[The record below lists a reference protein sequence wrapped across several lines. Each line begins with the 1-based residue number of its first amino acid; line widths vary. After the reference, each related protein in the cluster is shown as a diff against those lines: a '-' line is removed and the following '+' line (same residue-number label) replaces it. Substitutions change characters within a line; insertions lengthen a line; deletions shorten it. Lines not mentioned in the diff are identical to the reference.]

1 MRKHLVIVVSIACII
16 LNSCA
21 TKFSSSQRAALSS
34 VKIEPTTFA
43 TDAYRDPSGA
53 APEAGT
59 QTTLAAGGGLVGALI
74 GETVLA
80 TQNKIFKKKEG
91 AHFTKLKASTP
102 KSVNDT
108 LNQEITKSLKANLF
122 FSNKVRSQ
130 SPNRVVSTINSYTL
144 LRTGK
149 KDKSLLMSPSIT
161 ATIEL
166 IGSDGK
172 SFGKSWRKIT
182 GVSSSQHHVSQ
193 YASDPSLLKKGYAEA
208 ARDLATKFNDQL
220 NTRTAQ

>member
-1 MRKHLVIVVSIACII
+1 MIIRKHLVIVVSIACII

-144 LRTGK
+144 LRT
-149 KDKSLLMSPSIT
+149 IT